1 MPVATSSMFSN
12 AHSRRQLARELWS
25 TFRFG
30 AMKARRNMEEE
41 VRTAL
46 IAARSRAPRGHL
58 QEQQRMNIQKE
69 LEINYFFSMRSEWDR
84 TLRANGLEHD
94 DWGDVTP
101 VEMEAICVI
110 LGPPDLDADE
120 EHHEPEIED
129 APQMPLSHR
138 PFELAPP
145 APQPLSQS
153 ISHQSQSSVSSQY
166 SFSSANAS
174 YGAPS
179 ISSRSQNTSSAGY
192 ARIDP
197 RNFTDD
203 ERNGSF
209 GQMYGTNG
217 SVCCDISSYLLL
229 LTFFAGFCCRR

>member
-1 MPVATSSMFSN
+1 MFSD
-12 AHSRRQLARELWS
+12 ARSRRQLTRELWS

-30 AMKARRNMEEE
+30 AMKARRSMEEE
-41 VRTAL
+41 IRATL
-46 IAARSRAPRGHL
+46 MAARSRAPRGHL
-58 QEQQRMNIQKE
+58 QDQQRTSIAKE
-69 LEINYFFSMRSEWDR
+69 FEIKYFFSMRNEWDR
-84 TLRANGLEHD
+84 TLRDNGLELD

-101 VEMEAICVI
+101 QEMSAICAI

-120 EHHEPEIED
+120 ESHQPEIED
-129 APQMPLSHR
+129 APQIPLSH
-138 PFELAPP
+138 PPLKPAPP

-179 ISSRSQNTSSAGY
+179 LSSRSQNTSSAGY

-197 RNFTDD
+197 RNFTDE
-203 ERNGSF
+203 ERNDSF
-209 GQMYGTNG
+209 GQLYDRNG
-217 SVCCDISSYLLL
+217 SVCSGTSSYLPL
-229 LTFFAGFCCRR
+229 LTLFHRILP